1 MKKILFIAGLFLLF
15 CAGSYASSKQGQKK
29 EVTMKKALLADKIK
43 GGWAAK
49 TIGCTYGGPVEFL
62 HNGTMIQDYTP
73 IQWSKYRVKHYF
85 DTFPGLNDDI
95 YVDIV
100 FVNVFERLG
109 LEAPADSFAI
119 SFANA
124 GFPLWHA
131 NQVAKYNIK
140 QGIMPPMSGHWL
152 NNPHADDI
160 DFQIEADFAGLMAP
174 GMPNTSS
181 DFCDRVG
188 HIFTYGDGWYGG
200 VFVGA
205 LYSMAFVYDDV
216 EAVVKEALK
225 TIPAQSEFYQCVDDV
240 IKWHAQF
247 PDDWKRTWFE
257 CQKKWT
263 SEVGCPDG
271 VFAPFDIDA
280 KINSAYVA
288 MGLLYGQKDFFR
300 TIDIAARCGQDSD
313 CNAATAAGIL
323 GVVLG
328 YENIPEMWRESL
340 YEVSDLSFAYTDVS
354 LNKLYDLSLGQALK
368 VIKQQGGK
376 VKGDDVVIK
385 LQQPVAVRYEK
396 AFEGHFPVEKR
407 PINGSLKDELKYTFC
422 GNGFVQKGSV
432 LCEDKSYVA
441 KVELYIDGKLVET
454 ANLPVANSTSIDDR
468 RVDLFHR
475 YQLEDKEHEVTL
487 KCLNARDDA
496 QIYVGDVLIYASQ
509 PRESHLL
516 TK

>member
-1 MKKILFIAGLFLLF
+1 M
-15 CAGSYASSKQGQKK
+15 
-29 EVTMKKALLADKIK
+29 
-43 GGWAAK
+43 
-49 TIGCTYGGPVEFL
+49 
-62 HNGTMIQDYTP
+62 
-73 IQWSKYRVKHYF
+73 
-85 DTFPGLNDDI
+85 
-95 YVDIV
+95 
-100 FVNVFERLG
+100 
-109 LEAPADSFAI
+109 
-119 SFANA
+119 
-124 GFPLWHA
+124 
-131 NQVAKYNIK
+131 
-140 QGIMPPMSGHWL
+140 
-152 NNPHADDI
+152 
-160 DFQIEADFAGLMAP
+160 
-174 GMPNTSS
+174 
-181 DFCDRVG
+181 
-188 HIFTYGDGWYGG
+188 
-200 VFVGA
+200 
-205 LYSMAFVYDDV
+205 
-216 EAVVKEALK
+216 
-225 TIPAQSEFYQCVDDV
+225 
-240 IKWHAQF
+240 
-247 PDDWKRTWFE
+247 
-257 CQKKWT
+257 
-263 SEVGCPDG
+263 
-271 VFAPFDIDA
+271 FAPFDIDA